1 MMIGSLEWNI
11 GIVFACMHSIK
22 PILARAFPRLFGTVS
37 QTSRYKSM
45 GQSKNMMPLSP
56 YMKTAQWDTT
66 RLVSVSNETWETGD
80 NIELPKRAIQ
90 YTRQVSVSRSP
101 VSEFSE
107 NGIRSPRN
115 PSSKYSGGR
124 PFG

>member
-1 MMIGSLEWNI
+1 MMIGSIEWNI
-11 GIVFACMHSIK
+11 GIIFACMHSVK

-45 GQSKNMMPLSP
+45 GQSKNMIPSSP

-80 NIELPKRAIQ
+80 IELPKRAIQ

-107 NGIRSPRN
+107 NGIRSPN
-115 PSSKYSGGR
+115 TKYPGGR
-124 PFG
+124 PFV

>member
-1 MMIGSLEWNI
+1 MMIGSIEWNI
-11 GIVFACMHSIK
+11 GIIFACMHSVK

-45 GQSKNMMPLSP
+45 GQSKNMIPSSP

-80 NIELPKRAIQ
+80 IELPKRAIQ
-90 YTRQVSVSRSP
+90 YTRQVSVSRSL

-107 NGIRSPRN
+107 NGIRSPN
-115 PSSKYSGGR
+115 TKYPGGR
-124 PFG
+124 PFV